1 MTSRYPLV
9 TVSAS
14 EPGVNVFLK
23 SIELFGFK
31 SFADRSRLEF
41 ADGVSALLG
50 PNGCGKSN
58 IVDAIKWVLG
68 EQATK
73 SLRAERMEDVI
84 FNGTEDRK
92 ALNVAEV
99 TLTLS
104 NDEGVLPVDMPEIS
118 VRRRLFRS
126 GDSEYYINNTP
137 VKLRELR
144 ELFYDTGIGKS
155 AYSIME
161 QGKIDQ
167 VLSNKPEERR
177 HIFEEAA
184 TITKYR
190 FKGQEAERKLQR
202 TEENMKQVES
212 ILGEVHRSYNALEK
226 QAAKTE
232 KFRQLRDRIFE
243 LEVDR
248 ELLRLSKLL
257 DDRDSREQRLKD
269 TVGRRDEVKTKID
282 SANERV
288 EKNLD
293 LVNTMEAQL
302 VEKQK
307 KLYGLEIEKG
317 NLLEQLGMLA
327 ERRDDLQESI
337 KADEARQKTL
347 SDRIATAEAD
357 ISSNQKEIDTLTVRA
372 EDIGGNITQF
382 RERIDAAEQRIK
394 ANDEAIATHLTRI
407 DALDTETDTLQDE
420 LRDLTDRIVRELDTR
435 LKESG
440 YRSQDRSSLDEELN
454 TALAEFRRSLSTQA
468 DRASDVLAGGTD
480 SAARLRTILQEVASG
495 LSTTREGFEGL
506 VGVIDRFRATIP
518 SFLDEF
524 LAPEGTLTR
533 KRSIDDRMAEIR
545 LDIRSRRA
553 EIEGLQAQN
562 RELSGKIS
570 EYRHT
575 LEELRVNRVQV
586 QTQITS
592 HQESKARIER
602 ELSEARHALEENRNG
617 IARKQERLSELAS
630 RLTELQDNRKKIE
643 TQETSLS
650 AELEKLEAE
659 ISKKNSDLIQREH
672 SVKGMMSELAR
683 LQAQVEKVQ
692 IQHAESVTEIRSIY
706 DNFRDRHSREL
717 SEFESRAFEIKRDAR
732 DVRDE
737 LASVREEQRAL
748 GTVNLMA
755 PEEFAEVKTRYEFLS
770 GQLDD
775 LKKAREDLLRV
786 TEEIRNESAELFM
799 NTFEK
804 IKRNFHSMFRRLFG
818 GGRAE
823 LRLSDP
829 EDVLASGIDILAQP
843 PGKKLENIALLSGG
857 ERSLT
862 AVALLFATYM
872 VKPSPFCL
880 LDEIDAALDENNV
893 GRFVSMLTEFGRQSQ
908 FIIITHNK
916 KTVASASTLLGVT
929 MEESGV
935 SKAVAIRL
943 DRNAPNTE

>member
-1 MTSRYPLV
+1 M
-9 TVSAS
+9 
-14 EPGVNVFLK
+14 FLK

-257 DDRDSREQRLKD
+257 DDRDTREQRLKD

-293 LVNTMEAQL
+293 LVNTMEAEL

-317 NLLEQLGMLA
+317 NLLEQLGMMA

-372 EDIGGNITQF
+372 EDIGRNIKQF

-407 DALDTETDTLQDE
+407 EALDTETDTLQDE

-468 DRASDVLAGGTD
+468 DRASDVLAGGSD
-480 SAARLRTILQEVASG
+480 SAARLRAILEDVASG
-495 LSTTREGFEGL
+495 LSVTREGFEAL

-553 EIEGLQAQN
+553 EIEGLQTQN

-617 IARKQERLSELAS
+617 IARKQERLAELAG
-630 RLTELQDNRKKIE
+630 RLTELQENRKKIE
-643 TQETSLS
+643 VQETSLS
-650 AELEKLEAE
+650 AELDKLEAE

-755 PEEFAEVKTRYEFLS
+755 PEEFGEVKTRYEFLS

-823 LRLSDP
+823 LRLNDP

-943 DRNAPNTE
+943 DRNGPNTE

>member
-1 MTSRYPLV
+1 M
-9 TVSAS
+9 
-14 EPGVNVFLK
+14 FLK

-202 TEENMKQVES
+202 TEENMKQVEG
-212 ILGEVHRSYNALEK
+212 ILGEVQRSYNSLEK

-232 KFRQLRDRIFE
+232 KFRELRDRIFE

-257 DDRDSREQRLKD
+257 DERDTREQRLGD
-269 TVGRRDEVKTKID
+269 TVSRRDEVKTKID

-293 LVNTMEAQL
+293 LVNAMEADL

-317 NLLEQLGMLA
+317 NLLEQLGMIA
-327 ERRDDLQESI
+327 ERRDDLQESVR
-337 KADEARQKTL
+337 ADEARQKTL
-347 SDRIATAEAD
+347 SDRIVTAETD
-357 ISSNQKEIDTLTVRA
+357 IASNRKEIESLSARA
-372 EDIGGNITQF
+372 RDIGENIAQF
-382 RERIDAAEQRIK
+382 RERIDGAEGRIK
-394 ANDEAIATHLTRI
+394 KNDEAIRTHQVRI
-407 DALDTETDTLQDE
+407 EELDTETDELQDE
-420 LRDLTDRIVRELDTR
+420 LRELTDRIVRELDTR

-440 YRSQDRSSLDEELN
+440 YRSQDRSSLDEKLD
-454 TALAEFRRSLSTQA
+454 TALHDFRRKLVAQS
-468 DRASDVLAGGTD
+468 DRASDVIATGADT
-480 SAARLRTILQEVASG
+480 AAQLKQALDDAAKGLKTLREDHEAFVT
-495 LSTTREGFEGL
+495 
-506 VGVIDRFRATIP
+506 

-533 KRSIDDRMAEIR
+533 KRSIDARMAEIR
-545 LDIRSRRA
+545 TDIRSRRGS
-553 EIEGLQAQN
+553 IEELQAQN
-562 RELSGKIS
+562 RDLQGKIS

-586 QTQITS
+586 QTQISS
-592 HQESKARIER
+592 HEESRARLER
-602 ELSEARHALEENRNG
+602 ELNETRNALNENKSG
-617 IARKQERLSELAS
+617 IARKHERLAELKG
-630 RLTELQDNRKKIE
+630 RLEELQENRKKLE
-643 TQETSLS
+643 TQETALS
-650 AELEKLEAE
+650 AELEKLEQE
-659 ISKKNSDLIQREH
+659 IQKKNSDLVQREQ
-672 SVKGMMSELAR
+672 SVRSMMNDLAR

-692 IQHAESVTEIRSIY
+692 VQHAESVTEIRSIY

-717 SEFESRAFEIKRDAR
+717 SEFESRTFEIKREAR

-737 LASVREEQRAL
+737 LAAVREEQRAL

-770 GQLDD
+770 GQLND
-775 LKKAREDLLRV
+775 LKRAREDLLRV
-786 TEEIRNESAELFM
+786 TEEIRTESAELFM
-799 NTFEK
+799 TTFEK

-823 LRLSDP
+823 IRLTDP
-829 EDVLASGIDILAQP
+829 EDVLSSGIDILAQP

-893 GRFVSMLTEFGRQSQ
+893 GRFVSMLSEFGRQSQ

-943 DRNAPNTE
+943 DRNGPDIE